1 MCELTLALR
10 FDKIT
15 RDKNFLRGDKIMIR
29 INEIKLPLEG
39 TPEDLL
45 AAAAKA
51 LRLPKR
57 RIISLEVARKSLDSR
72 KKENLFF
79 VYSVDVI
86 VDGDEADVLEKSK
99 CKKAMLTEPFSYII
113 PDNKRKSN
121 LRPIVAGFGPGGI
134 WAALTLARAGLR
146 PIVLERGRDIDQ
158 RTADVNRFW
167 QTKVIDE
174 TSNVQFG
181 EGGAGTFSDGKLTT
195 GIKDKLCRK
204 VFLDFVEFGAPE
216 EILYSWRPHI
226 GTDKL
231 GQVVKNM
238 REEIKRLGGDVLFSC
253 CLTDIIIANGV
264 VHGVTYINE
273 KGEAVDIET
282 DSVILAVG
290 HSAKDTV
297 EMLYNK
303 GIDIMQKPFSVGA
316 RIEHPRKMIDRAQY
330 GDFAGHPALGAA
342 DYKLACHP
350 PHGRGAYTF
359 CMCPGGTVVAA
370 ASENGGVVVN
380 GMSNFARNEENSNS
394 ALLVG
399 VEPEDFGSEHPLAG
413 FKLQREIEEKAFRC
427 GGGDFT
433 APAQLVGDF
442 LQNVRSTQLGSVNPS
457 CPTGVKMGDIR
468 EVLPK
473 KVTDTMAD
481 AIVKMGKQLKGFD
494 LPDAVLTAPET
505 RSSSPVRVLRD
516 EFYQALTVRGLYPCG
531 EGAGYAGGIV
541 SAAVDGIR
549 CAHAVLSDE
558 F

>member
-1 MCELTLALR
+1 
-10 FDKIT
+10 
-15 RDKNFLRGDKIMIR
+15 MIR
-29 INEIKLPLEG
+29 INELKLPLEC
-39 TPEDLL
+39 TEDDILS
-45 AAAAKA
+45 AAAKA
-51 LRLPKR
+51 LRCPKHT
-57 RIISLEVARKSLDSR
+57 IKSLEIMRKSLDSR
-72 KKENLFF
+72 KKDNLFF
-79 VYSVDVI
+79 VYSVDVT
-86 VDGDEADVLEKSK
+86 VDGDEQLILNKSK
-99 CKKAMLTEPFSYII
+99 CKKATLTEPFTYIM
-113 PDNKRKSN
+113 PENKRKSN
-121 LRPIVAGFGPGGI
+121 LRPIVVGFGPGGM
-134 WAALTLARAGLR
+134 WAGLTLARAGLR
-146 PIVLERGRDIDQ
+146 PIVLERGRDVDQ
-158 RTADVNRFW
+158 RTKDVNRFW
-167 QTKVIDE
+167 ETKKIDE

-231 GQVVKNM
+231 CQVVKNI
-238 REEIKRLGGDVLFSC
+238 REEIKNLGGDVLFSC
-253 CLTDIIIANGV
+253 QLTNVIIANGV
-264 VHGVTYINE
+264 VHGITYKNE
-273 KGEAVDIET
+273 KGELIDLET
-282 DSVILAVG
+282 DSVIMAIG

-303 GIDIMQKPFSVGA
+303 GLDIMQKPFSVGA
-316 RIEHPRKMIDRAQY
+316 RIEHPRKMIDTAQY
-330 GDFAGHPALGAA
+330 GSFAGHPALGAA
-342 DYKLACHP
+342 DYKLSCHP

-370 ASENGGVVVN
+370 ASEEGGVVVN
-380 GMSNFARNEENSNS
+380 GMSNFARDGENSNS

-413 FKLQREIEEKAFRC
+413 FVLQREIEEKAFKC

-442 LQNVRSTQLGSVNPS
+442 LQNVKSTSLGSVNPT
-457 CPTGVKMGDIR
+457 CATGVKMCDIR

-481 AIVKMGKQLKGFD
+481 AIVKMGNQLKGFD

-505 RSSSPVRVLRD
+505 RSSSPVRILRD
-516 EFYQALTVRGLYPCG
+516 EFYQTLKVRGLYPCG

-549 CAHAVLSDE
+549 CAHAVLNDE